1 MNESTIQQLLDDLA
15 RAQDA
20 YTAITLAKEEA
31 QDSVLTDE
39 IRQQLDDIAAEYEPQ
54 ESAALVAI
62 GELQDRVKAAVIEH
76 GATVK
81 HPILQAVYSGG
92 RVNYDAKALDGLLL
106 AMPELAAFRKESA
119 PSVSIRASVKKG

>member
-119 PSVSIRASVKKG
+119 PSVSIRASVKKR